1 MVTPDDVTRQTATG
15 PDSSQP
21 QIQSQIKNVSWGRSS
36 EDGERGSSDLRK
48 GRRSIESL
56 KEQNENSPLIVP
68 AQEDIESPSDFD
80 NVQSPISSDEWD
92 IEPEETKSSWYLL
105 LLTLAIGGCVL
116 LFYTRMLSD
125 LLADTRKAYK

>member
-1 MVTPDDVTRQTATG
+1 MVTPDDATRQTATG
-15 PDSSQP
+15 PDSSQA
-21 QIQSQIKNVSWGRSS
+21 QVQSQVQPHVKNVSWGRSS
-36 EDGERGSSDLRK
+36 DEGERGSSDIRK

-68 AQEDIESPSDFD
+68 AQEDIESPPDFS

-116 LFYTRMLSD
+116 LLYT
-125 LLADTRKAYK
+125 